1 MKLTPAQ
8 LKKLFV
14 ILLTAILSSA
24 TTLCPAWADAD
35 PIVVMQ
41 TTKGP
46 IVIRVFRNMVPYTAN
61 NFLDLVSRGYYNG
74 KLFHRVEGWVIQGGC
89 PYGNGT
95 GDYTD
100 PDTGQ
105 KRYIRLETHRN
116 LNHNAA
122 GVVAMARGQNRDS
135 ASCQFYIL
143 KKSMPQLNGQYAVFG
158 GVVDGLANIYRI
170 SPGDRIISA
179 QIANMQRRQP
189 AASSSSDSEESS
201 SSSSSGSGSGSS
213 SSSGSG
219 SGATPGGASGF

>member
-1 MKLTPAQ
+1 MNLSPTQ

-14 ILLTAILSSA
+14 VLLTTIVSST
-24 TTLCPAWADAD
+24 TTLCPVWADGD

-41 TTKGP
+41 TTKGR
-46 IVIRVFRNMVPYTAN
+46 IVIRVFRNMVPNTAN

-74 KLFHRVEGWVIQGGC
+74 KLFHRVEGWVVQGGC
-89 PYGNGT
+89 PFGNGT
-95 GDYTD
+95 GDYTE

-105 KRYIRLETHRN
+105 KRYIRLEINRN
-116 LNHNAA
+116 LNHNAP
-122 GVVAMARGQNRDS
+122 GVVAMARGQSRDS

-170 SPGDRIISA
+170 GPGDRIISA

-189 AASSSSDSEESS
+189 AASSESDQ
-201 SSSSSGSGSGSS
+201 SSSSSGSGSASG
-213 SSSGSG
+213 SSGSG
-219 SGATPGGASGF
+219 TGASTGEPPSGASGF